1 EATAALEDNRRD
13 GALLALRSELSEQQK
28 SPDLADV
35 LRQRAAGSI
44 EATERAHLKMRTALL
59 LSDPLEQEQLLSEA
73 LADNPGDAAAIA
85 LHARLVT
92 QRDPGSAAERFIA
105 LGEALETHA
114 PDEAAAHYLE
124 AGVWHER
131 AGGRAEAAA
140 LAQLSQAL
148 EARADS
154 TSGSDAAD
162 LLVEA
167 SELARAAGNDVR
179 STTLLRKARGVD
191 PGSSTARNALL
202 ALSTIPSRE
211 RIELLQEE
219 ARHT

>member
-1 EATAALEDNRRD
+1 
-13 GALLALRSELSEQQK
+13 
-28 SPDLADV
+28 V

-140 LAQLSQAL
+140 LAQRAL
-148 EARADS
+148 KLVPKHLPALRLLTRTLPGLMAGDQL
-154 TSGSDAAD
+154 AD
-162 LLVEA
+162 LLEHA
-167 SELARAAGNDVR
+167 SVQLPRAIGAELLARAAALVSEAEPER
-179 STTLLRKARGVD
+179 SIALARRAAESAHEGWR
-191 PGSSTARNALL
+191 PGARSPSS
-202 ALSTIPSRE
+202 
-211 RIELLQEE
+211 
-219 ARHT
+219 

>member
-1 EATAALEDNRRD
+1 SSPPESERRGLRARGRSGAHRDPLDPFRARHARPRLQSAALAAGGLAARRVASAT
-13 GALLALRSELSEQQK
+13 GWCVRGYHAAARRGGPQAAPGGSQR
-28 SPDLADV
+28 
-35 LRQRAAGSI
+35 RQRAAGSI
-44 EATERAHLKMRTALL
+44 EATERAHLTMRTALL

-140 LAQLSQAL
+140 LAQRAL
-148 EARADS
+148 K
-154 TSGSDAAD
+154 
-162 LLVEA
+162 LVP
-167 SELARAAGNDVR
+167 
-179 STTLLRKARGVD
+179 K
-191 PGSSTARNALL
+191 
-202 ALSTIPSRE
+202 
-211 RIELLQEE
+211 
-219 ARHT
+219 H